1 MRHGLVHHGFPLN
14 MKLSMANRS
23 SQRWRNAGFV
33 LALSATCAVS
43 VPVFAQTPPDGA
55 AIYQQYC
62 AVCHGERG
70 DGQTRAR
77 RGLNPPPRDFTTPLA
92 RAELTRE
99 RMLTAV
105 RHGRP
110 GTAMMAFDAR
120 LGEAEISAVVDHI
133 RASYMLQEEVPVDA
147 AMVSEAAG
155 ERLYVSNC
163 AVCHG
168 DDGNGA
174 MWTKTSLNP
183 PPREFT
189 LASPDELTRERMIN
203 SVTHG
208 RPGTAMMSFAQRLSP
223 AEIEVVVDYVRGNF
237 LGKAPQPSIPGGMPG
252 HPPVPAQPPVPIA
265 AADMTLPFP
274 NNLVGDASKGGE
286 FYMNNCAT
294 CHGEKGDGNG
304 PRAAF
309 NRPPPRNF
317 LGEEARRT
325 LNRPNLLR
333 AIAIGKPGTVMPA
346 WSKVLSDQEMANVAE
361 FVFQRFVAPD
371 AGSRP
376 VAAEDAPLSTAPEPA
391 SDEKKKARS

>member
-1 MRHGLVHHGFPLN
+1 M
-14 MKLSMANRS
+14 LSMKPSIQS
-23 SQRWRNAGFV
+23 SLCKGWRGASLVAALIASFAV
-33 LALSATCAVS
+33 AVPALAEI
-43 VPVFAQTPPDGA
+43 PPDGA

-77 RGLNPPPRDFTTPLA
+77 RGLNPPPRDFTTPVA

-99 RMLTAV
+99 RMLASV
-105 RHGRP
+105 AHGRP

-120 LGEAEISAVVDHI
+120 LNETEIAAVVDHV
-133 RASYMLQEEVPVDA
+133 RANYMLREEVPVSA
-147 AMVSEAAG
+147 AMVSQAAG
-155 ERLYVSNC
+155 ERIYVSNC

-189 LASPDELTRERMIN
+189 LAAPEELSRERMIT

-208 RPGTAMMSFAQRLSP
+208 RPGTAMMSFAQRLN
-223 AEIEVVVDYVRGNF
+223 AEEIETVVDYVRGKF
-237 LGKAPQPSIPGGMPG
+237 LGNALRASTPADIPG
-252 HPPVPAQPPVPIA
+252 HPPLPASPPEPVV
-265 AADMTLPFP
+265 AADMSLPFP
-274 NNLVGDASKGGE
+274 NNLVGDAGRGGE
-286 FYMNNCAT
+286 FYRRNCAT

-317 LGEEARRT
+317 LGEDARRT

-346 WSKVLSDQEMANVAE
+346 WSKVLTDQEMANVAE
-361 FVFQRFVAPD
+361 FVFQRFVAPQS
-371 AGSRP
+371 AAP
-376 VAAEDAPLSTAPEPA
+376 VTEPA
-391 SDEKKKARS
+391 AAAEKKKAQS

>member
-1 MRHGLVHHGFPLN
+1 MQS
-14 MKLSMANRS
+14 MKLSSPIRS
-23 SQRWRNAGFV
+23 RHGWRAASV
-33 LALSATCAVS
+33 IAALGVHFAVS
-43 VPVFAQTPPDGA
+43 APLLAEAVPDGA
-55 AIYQQYC
+55 ALYQQHC
-62 AVCHGERG
+62 SVCHGERG

-92 RAELTRE
+92 RAELSRE
-99 RMLTAV
+99 RMLAAV
-105 RHGRP
+105 AEGRP
-110 GTAMMAFDAR
+110 GTAMMAFGAR
-120 LGEAEISAVVDHI
+120 LSETEIAAVVDHI
-133 RASYMLQEEVPVDA
+133 RDSYMLQEEVPVSA

-155 ERLYVSNC
+155 ERIYVSNC

-189 LASPDELTRERMIN
+189 LASPEELSRERMIT

-223 AEIEVVVDYVRGNF
+223 EDIVTVVDYVRGNF
-237 LGKAPQPSIPGGMPG
+237 LGKALQAKMPQDIPG
-252 HPPVPAQPPVPIA
+252 HPPIPAGPPAPVA
-265 AADMTLPFP
+265 AADMSLPFP
-274 NNLVGDASKGGE
+274 NNLVGDAGKGGE
-286 FYMNNCAT
+286 FYRRNCAT

-317 LGEEARRT
+317 LGDDARRT

-346 WSKVLSDQEMANVAE
+346 WSKVLTDQEMANVAE
-361 FVFQRFVAPD
+361 FVFQQFVAPEGV
-371 AGSRP
+371 AP
-376 VAAEDAPLSTAPEPA
+376 VVEPEAAPTP
-391 SDEKKKARS
+391 EKKKAQR

>member
-1 MRHGLVHHGFPLN
+1 MT
-14 MKLSMANRS
+14 SRS
-23 SQRWRNAGFV
+23 RKRWYGAGFAA
-33 LALSATCAVS
+33 ALSAICVTPA
-43 VPVFAQTPPDGA
+43 PVFAQVPPDGA

-99 RMLTAV
+99 RMLAAV
-105 RHGRP
+105 AQGRP
-110 GTAMMAFDAR
+110 DTAMMAFHTR
-120 LGEAEISAVVDHI
+120 LTEAEIAAVVDHI
-133 RASYMLQEEVPVDA
+133 RTRYMLQEAVPVNA
-147 AMVSEAAG
+147 AMVSHAAG
-155 ERLYVSNC
+155 ERIYVSNC

-189 LASPDELTRERMIN
+189 LASPEELSRERMIT

-208 RPGTAMMSFAQRLSP
+208 RPGTAMMSFAQRLS
-223 AEIEVVVDYVRGNF
+223 AEDIETVVDYVRGNF
-237 LGKAPQPSIPGGMPG
+237 LGKAQQVSTPQGMPG
-252 HPPVPAQPPVPIA
+252 HPPVPGQPPAPVV

-274 NNLVGDASKGGE
+274 NNLVGDAAKGGE
-286 FYMNNCAT
+286 FYRNNCAT

-317 LGEEARRT
+317 LNEDARRT

-361 FVFQRFVAPD
+361 FVFQHFVAPD
-371 AGSRP
+371 VVDTPTADHDSVNP
-376 VAAEDAPLSTAPEPA
+376 AAPPIPSED
-391 SDEKKKARS
+391 KKKAQG

>member
-1 MRHGLVHHGFPLN
+1 MKPPMTSRLPKRWCGTGLAV
-14 MKLSMANRS
+14 
-23 SQRWRNAGFV
+23 
-33 LALSATCAVS
+33 ALSALWVIPGS
-43 VPVFAQTPPDGA
+43 VVAQAPADGA

-92 RAELTRE
+92 RAELSRE
-99 RMLTAV
+99 RMLAAV
-105 RHGRP
+105 IQGRP
-110 GTAMMAFDAR
+110 GTAMMAFDTR
-120 LGEAEISAVVDHI
+120 LNEAEIAAVVDHI
-133 RASYMLQEEVPVDA
+133 RASYMLQEDVPVNA
-147 AMVSEAAG
+147 AMVSQAAG
-155 ERLYVSNC
+155 ERIYVSNC

-189 LASPDELTRERMIN
+189 LASPDELSRERMIT

-208 RPGTAMMSFAQRLSP
+208 RPGTAMMSFAQRLSA
-223 AEIEVVVDYVRGNF
+223 AEIETVVDYVRGSF
-237 LGKAPQPSIPGGMPG
+237 LGKGLQASAPGAMPG
-252 HPPVPAQPPVPIA
+252 HPPIPAQPPAPVV

-274 NNLVGDASKGGE
+274 NNLVGDAVKGGE
-286 FYMNNCAT
+286 FYIDNCAT

-361 FVFQRFVAPD
+361 FVFQHFVAPTASTPA
-371 AGSRP
+371 AGPDSVTP
-376 VAAEDAPLSTAPEPA
+376 DAPPTSLE
-391 SDEKKKARS
+391 DKKKGLS